1 MKTAYDIILRP
12 IVTER
17 SMSGTNSK
25 QYTFEVRS
33 DATKP
38 EIAKAVETVFEGTKV
53 KSVRVINVKRKPKN
67 YGRYSG
73 YTRAWK
79 KAIVSLT
86 SDSKTIAFFDGMN

>member
-1 MKTAYDIILRP
+1 MKTAYDIIVRP
-12 IVTER
+12 IVTEQ
-17 SMSGTNSK
+17 SMDGVPSK
-25 QYTFEVRS
+25 QYTFEVS
-33 DATKP
+33 QKATKP

-73 YTRAWK
+73 YTRTWK

-86 SDSKTIAFFDGMN
+86 EDSKTIAFFDGMN